1 MTFVIAL
8 FDMIIFDLFDSA
20 DISRT
25 VLNLI
30 TALFDFRTLLC
41 FWKVLLLIYMYNDYK
56 STFSDSLNPK
66 KIAVYAC
73 RVRYCYSKSVRLTMS
88 ICLSVT
94 LWYCIE
100 MNAHIVR
107 LFPPAGR
114 DMTLV
119 F

>member
-1 MTFVIAL
+1 LLTFVIAL

-66 KIAVYAC
+66 KLQYMHAECDTVIAN
-73 RVRYCYSKSVRLTMS
+73 
-88 ICLSVT
+88 LSV
-94 LWYCIE
+94 
-100 MNAHIVR
+100 
-107 LFPPAGR
+107 
-114 DMTLV
+114 
-119 F
+119 